1 MHQGSYT
8 NSINQLKHNY
18 EERIQYLEEV
28 VGLLIARREPPSLPP
43 TSSAPLC
50 GSFRYSIR
58 RGLEPVLSMT
68 ATSLPP
74 HWRIGRPVRQKHAR
88 SPPRRQAFGFTC
100 QPLNPETCPSIT
112 QSSSSDSAKS
122 LSPTSLPKSFPKS
135 RTPSAPSFVPDAS
148 IGGHSPKPASQTD
161 QSPHGHPSNIVPPD
175 QTDVWPLS
183 TAAKDH
189 ASITITTVHQPSNA
203 IVVESRNPLLI
214 SSPATSPTSDTKL
227 QAAVNPMEVS
237 ASPTDS
243 GVPLGTA
250 KTAAVLVHSAE
261 TLASPTVTQSPS
273 SVIAIVT
280 ESPAS
285 TSINAVSVSEIIV
298 TTEDPTLTSSL
309 LDPLTQAATLD
320 TLGSK
325 NHIFEASHQ
334 AATQINHPIG
344 IVPPTALSSINSILD
359 STTSTATSTSSNY
372 LDCSSPVYP
381 TAEVCPEN
389 TEVAEAGSLAIE
401 NDESAS
407 MDSKI
412 APEYSHTT
420 LEYYNDID
428 NYLKLSGVNETQIR
442 RKKKKKK
449 KTTNHNSDSCI
460 SAPPVDIPIAAVGS
474 LTVMSEEELAALER
488 QNDPRYRPIEDSEF
502 VPFEDWRGDSEI
514 LLSGLVKDRNA
525 ILTAP

>member
-1 MHQGSYT
+1 
-8 NSINQLKHNY
+8 
-18 EERIQYLEEV
+18 
-28 VGLLIARREPPSLPP
+28 
-43 TSSAPLC
+43 
-50 GSFRYSIR
+50 
-58 RGLEPVLSMT
+58 
-68 ATSLPP
+68 
-74 HWRIGRPVRQKHAR
+74 
-88 SPPRRQAFGFTC
+88 
-100 QPLNPETCPSIT
+100 
-112 QSSSSDSAKS
+112 
-122 LSPTSLPKSFPKS
+122 
-135 RTPSAPSFVPDAS
+135 
-148 IGGHSPKPASQTD
+148 
-161 QSPHGHPSNIVPPD
+161 
-175 QTDVWPLS
+175 
-183 TAAKDH
+183 
-189 ASITITTVHQPSNA
+189 
-203 IVVESRNPLLI
+203 
-214 SSPATSPTSDTKL
+214 
-227 QAAVNPMEVS
+227 MEVS

-273 SVIAIVT
+273 SVIAIVA

-514 LLSGLVKDRNA
+514 LLSGLDTNERSFSPV
-525 ILTAP
+525 